1 MQTLINIETKFAI
14 HKSHLKN
21 EDAKFFNKLA
31 LKKKKKDSVDATAG
45 RMSDSEYK

>member
-14 HKSHLKN
+14 HKIHLKN

-31 LKKKKKDSVDATAG
+31 LKKKKKESVDATAG

>member
-31 LKKKKKDSVDATAG
+31 LKKKKKESEIAG